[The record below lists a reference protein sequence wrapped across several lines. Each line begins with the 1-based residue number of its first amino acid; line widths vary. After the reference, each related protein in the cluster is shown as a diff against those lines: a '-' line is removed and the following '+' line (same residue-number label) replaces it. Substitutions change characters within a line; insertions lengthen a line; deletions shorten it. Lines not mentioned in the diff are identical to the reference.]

1 MSTAL
6 RAGQVADAVGIN
18 IETLRYYE
26 RRGII
31 PMPDR
36 SLGGHRVYDDDT
48 VTILRVIKAAQ
59 RLGFS
64 LDEVAELLE
73 AGRHRHGAGAGLQAR
88 AEAKLVEINEKIAD
102 LEVIRD
108 SLIAARDAGCDDL
121 IQCAGEECCP
131 IPFVQIGTRP
141 EPSRAL
147 SFSFKAPPPLRCRK
161 AVPCGGHGSD
171 IGLRPR
177 SLGAGESTKTC
188 AGDRGSCTSGVIGPR
203 VP

>member
-6 RAGQVADAVGIN
+6 RAGQVADAVGVN

-31 PMPDR
+31 PPPDR
-36 SLGGHRVYDDDT
+36 SPGGHRVYGEDT

-73 AGRHRHGAGAGLQAR
+73 AGRHRHGAGAGAGTGLQAR
-88 AEAKLVEINEKIAD
+88 VEAKLVEIDEKIAA

-108 SLIAARDAGCDDL
+108 SLVTARGAGCDDL
-121 IQCAGEECCP
+121 VQCADEECCP

-141 EPSRAL
+141 ESSAL
-147 SFSFKAPPPLRCRK
+147 
-161 AVPCGGHGSD
+161 
-171 IGLRPR
+171 
-177 SLGAGESTKTC
+177 
-188 AGDRGSCTSGVIGPR
+188 
-203 VP
+203 

>member
-31 PMPDR
+31 PVPDR
-36 SLGGHRVYDDDT
+36 SPGGHRVYDDDI

-73 AGRHRHGAGAGLQAR
+73 AGRHRHGTGTGAGAGLQAR

-108 SLIAARDAGCDDL
+108 SLITARDAGCDDL

-131 IPFVQIGTRP
+131 IPFVQIGTRS
-141 EPSRAL
+141 ESSAL
-147 SFSFKAPPPLRCRK
+147 
-161 AVPCGGHGSD
+161 
-171 IGLRPR
+171 
-177 SLGAGESTKTC
+177 
-188 AGDRGSCTSGVIGPR
+188 
-203 VP
+203 